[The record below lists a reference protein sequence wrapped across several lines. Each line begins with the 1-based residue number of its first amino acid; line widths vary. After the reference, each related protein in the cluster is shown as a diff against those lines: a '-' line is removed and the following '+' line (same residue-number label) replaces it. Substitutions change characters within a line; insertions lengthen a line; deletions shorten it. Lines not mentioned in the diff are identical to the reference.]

1 MFSAILEPQQ
11 STQYES
17 IVPSDFFLIFLLFI
31 QSCRGHAWPTSQMG
45 RGLTIYGSFVCLIS
59 STSHS
64 PYMWNCLVQ
73 ASYTHQHLLISPVS
87 LAKVS
92 TLWKTTRTPN
102 LGTLV
107 STQGAFHGEAIFWDF
122 SAFNGVLVRAQL
134 VWLEAIK
141 KLGMKSWDWK
151 ITLKG
156 NICHHFSQWECS
168 KIPFEWPES
177 STGRNSGLSTTPL
190 RQRALNRALSK
201 RCKCTLLPQHNS
213 LVLGSRK
220 CGLIR
225 QYSRIYVEHPWAYLQ
240 VEKIPY
246 RVIQC
251 WDIKTCMLLP
261 FFPTNSCAVQLPD
274 TSMHCKLCT

>member
-1 MFSAILEPQQ
+1 MAVLYVWYPPPHRAHTCGTVLYKHHTHSNICFYPQYHLPRSVLCEKQ
-11 STQYES
+11 QEH
-17 IVPSDFFLIFLLFI
+17 LIWAPLSVL
-31 QSCRGHAWPTSQMG
+31 
-45 RGLTIYGSFVCLIS
+45 
-59 STSHS
+59 
-64 PYMWNCLVQ
+64 
-73 ASYTHQHLLISPVS
+73 
-87 LAKVS
+87 K
-92 TLWKTTRTPN
+92 
-102 LGTLV
+102 
-107 STQGAFHGEAIFWDF
+107 GAFHGEAIFWDF

-156 NICHHFSQWECS
+156 NICQHFSQWECS

-190 RQRALNRALSK
+190 RQRALSRALSK
-201 RCKCTLLPQHNS
+201 RCKCTLLLQHNS

-246 RVIQC
+246 MVFQC

-261 FFPTNSCAVQLPD
+261 FFPTNSCA
-274 TSMHCKLCT
+274 TSRHTHAL